1 MYVKIHVSKDRNI
14 VAICDEDLMGKKFS
28 EKNLELDISERFYKG
43 EVLNN
48 EETSKIMM
56 ESKNINI
63 TGKKSI
69 ALAIKCGIIDKKNII
84 KIQNVPHAQVYEL

>member
-14 VAICDEDLMGKKFS
+14 VGICDEGLVGKKFS

-43 EVLNN
+43 EILN
-48 EETSKIMM
+48 EEETTKIMVTSK
-56 ESKNINI
+56 NLNI

-69 ALAIKCGIIDKKNII
+69 ALAIKCKAIDKAHVI
-84 KIQNVPHAQVYEL
+84 KIQNIPHAQVYEL